1 MKLTK
6 LGKIIFT
13 IYNIIMLIIAYI
25 VAGKVGGLVI
35 ESNVF
40 LVICIA
46 CWLRVFIT
54 PFYLSLIWEVNN
66 EHIYNSGNNYIKH
79 RSFRYICSKL

>member
-6 LGKIIFT
+6 LGKIVFT
-13 IYNIIMLIIAYI
+13 IYNIIMLVASYI
-25 VAGKVGGLVI
+25 VASKVGGLVI
-35 ESNVF
+35 ESNIF

-54 PFYLSLIWEVNN
+54 PFYLSLIWEV
-66 EHIYNSGNNYIKH
+66 
-79 RSFRYICSKL
+79 

>member
-6 LGKIIFT
+6 LGKIVFT
-13 IYNIIMLIIAYI
+13 IYNIIMLIVAYI

-35 ESNVF
+35 ESNIF
-40 LVICIA
+40 LLICVV

-66 EHIYNSGNNYIKH
+66 ERRK
-79 RSFRYICSKL
+79 

>member
-6 LGKIIFT
+6 LGKIVFT
-13 IYNIIMLIIAYI
+13 IYNITMLVASYI

-35 ESNVF
+35 ESNIF
-40 LVICIA
+40 LLICAA

-54 PFYLSLIWEVNN
+54 PFYLSLIWE
-66 EHIYNSGNNYIKH
+66 
-79 RSFRYICSKL
+79 

>member
-1 MKLTK
+1 MRLTK
-6 LGKIIFT
+6 LGKIVFT
-13 IYNIIMLIIAYI
+13 IYNIIMLLIAYT
-25 VAGKVGGLVI
+25 VSGKVGALVI

-54 PFYLSLIWEVNN
+54 PFYLSLIWED
-66 EHIYNSGNNYIKH
+66 
-79 RSFRYICSKL
+79 

>member
-6 LGKIIFT
+6 LGKIVFT
-13 IYNIIMLIIAYI
+13 IYNIIMLIASYI

-35 ESNVF
+35 ESNIF
-40 LVICIA
+40 LVICVA

-66 EHIYNSGNNYIKH
+66 EN
-79 RSFRYICSKL
+79 